1 MTRLQDAGPPPA
13 PSALPASPA
22 GASAAAR
29 WRRLPVTARIATV
42 AAGLLIGFNLLLA
55 GVDLA
60 TGGPPPAGPPS
71 SSYATAPEGLA
82 AYADLLAAY
91 GHPVRRLRKTLDEA
105 ALDPRATV
113 VVADPSP
120 LTDAE
125 NRALR
130 RFVRDGGR
138 LVAAGADVESVLG
151 HILGRGPEW
160 APAGTR
166 SARPLAE
173 VPEVSNVSVVRAAG
187 RGSWSDAGDTL
198 PVLGEDGVDD
208 AGRQT
213 SGTREGARAGSGED
227 QAAAGT
233 LATVAS
239 TATGTLAT
247 VASAGAGRVI
257 ALADASPLQNDLLDE
272 ADNAAFGLAVAGER
286 GRPVAFAEAAHG
298 YADSEGLAA
307 IPQRWRAAIA
317 GALAATFVWMWSRG
331 RRHGPP
337 EDEERAL
344 PPPRRAYV
352 DAMAASLAKTRDPA
366 RSAMPL
372 QEAARRRIARRAGLP
387 PDAGDDAVRQAAV
400 HLGISSEEVAA
411 LFAVPRNDRDL
422 LAVGRAT
429 ATALATTKTRPTDQ
443 ETRPW

>member
-1 MTRLQDAGPPPA
+1 M
-13 PSALPASPA
+13 S
-22 GASAAAR
+22 
-29 WRRLPVTARIATV
+29 ARIATV

-60 TGGPPPAGPPS
+60 TGGPPPVGPPS
-71 SSYATAPEGLA
+71 SSYATVPQGLA

-91 GHPVRRLRKTLDEA
+91 GHPVRRLRETLDEGG
-105 ALDPRATV
+105 LDPRATV

-130 RFVRDGGR
+130 RFVRGGGR
-138 LVAAGADVESVLG
+138 LVAAGADVEPTLR

-160 APAGTR
+160 EPAGAR
-166 SARPLAE
+166 STRPLAE
-173 VPEVSNVSVVRAAG
+173 VPEVANVSAVRAAG
-187 RGSWSDAGDTL
+187 RGSWSETGATL
-198 PVLGEDGVDD
+198 PVLGDTGGGD
-208 AGRQT
+208 AGRETNGNSRQ
-213 SGTREGARAGSGED
+213 GGGRAGEDRAGAGEER
-227 QAAAGT
+227 AG
-233 LATVAS
+233 A
-239 TATGTLAT
+239 GTLAT

-298 YADSEGLAA
+298 YVDSEGLAA

-317 GALAATFVWMWSRG
+317 GALASAFVWMWSRG

-337 EDEERAL
+337 EDEERDL

-352 DAMAASLAKTRDPA
+352 DAMAASLAKTRQPA
-366 RSAMPL
+366 RSAKPL
-372 QEAARRRIARRAGLP
+372 QEAARRRVARRAGLP
-387 PDAGDDAVRQAAV
+387 PDAGDDAIRRAAA
-400 HLGISSEEVAA
+400 HLGIPPEEVAA
-411 LFAVPRNDRDL
+411 LFAAPRNDRDL